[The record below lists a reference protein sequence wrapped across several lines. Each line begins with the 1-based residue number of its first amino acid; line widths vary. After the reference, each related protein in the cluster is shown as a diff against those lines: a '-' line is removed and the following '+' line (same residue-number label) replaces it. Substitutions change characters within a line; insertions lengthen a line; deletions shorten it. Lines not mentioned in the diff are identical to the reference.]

1 MVATSA
7 GSRSK
12 AIDGSGSP
20 LLRLTNCTV
29 RYNGGPPAVD
39 SLSLEIGAA
48 ERVALVG
55 PSGAGKT
62 TIIGLANGTVMP
74 TDGIVEILG
83 VDSSIV
89 ARREHR
95 AVRRQVATVHQDF
108 ALVPSLRVFHNV
120 AAGRLGYWSIGQA
133 LRSLV
138 RPAHRQE
145 VLAVLKDVGIPEKL
159 WERTDSLS
167 GGQQQRVAIARALYQ
182 GPELLLAD
190 EPVSN
195 LDPAR
200 SKAILDVLVAAA
212 ESSPTRTLVAS
223 IHDAPLAQSHFD
235 RIVGMKHGRLVFDL
249 PVSDVTADLLDSL
262 YAIDDKEQ
270 SRKETL
276 GKEPQ

>member
-1 MVATSA
+1 VTSA

-12 AIDGSGSP
+12 TIDGSGSP

-29 RYNGGPPAVD
+29 RYNGGQPAVD
-39 SLSLEIGAA
+39 SLSLEIGAS

-74 TDGIVEILG
+74 TNGIVEILG
-83 VDSSIV
+83 VDSSNIV
-89 ARREHR
+89 RREHR
-95 AVRRQVATVHQDF
+95 TARRKVATVHQDF

-182 GPELLLAD
+182 DPELLLAD

-212 ESSPTRTLVAS
+212 ESSPTRTLIAS

-235 RIVGMKHGRLVFDL
+235 RIVGMKHGQLVFDL
-249 PVSDVTADLLDSL
+249 PGTDVTADLLDSL
-262 YAIDDKEQ
+262 YAIDDEE
-270 SRKETL
+270 RL
-276 GKEPQ
+276 GKETRGKEVQ